1 MCFRINKKASIASL
15 EHDVIKF
22 DSNEFID
29 SQTKFTKYIDDY
41 ETSKF
46 DD

>member
-1 MCFRINKKASIASL
+1 M

-29 SQTKFTKYIDDY
+29 SQTKFKKYIDDY
-41 ETSKF
+41 ETSEF